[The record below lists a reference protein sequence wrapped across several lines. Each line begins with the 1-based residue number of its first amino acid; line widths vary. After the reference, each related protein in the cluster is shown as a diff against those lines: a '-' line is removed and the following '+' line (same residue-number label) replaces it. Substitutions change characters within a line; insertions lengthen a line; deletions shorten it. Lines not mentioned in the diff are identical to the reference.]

1 MKALLLVPLVAMV
14 GCSSTRTV
22 MTNPNG
28 DVIEISDKRFLV
40 KTDKKDNSVIREND
54 GSFLVEWKSDK
65 EGGDVDS
72 INAIAWRRRGN
83 ISGGT
88 GGVLAPN
95 TDRIASLVL
104 RWSLRRNGAKA
115 EAMALAIGGHHRSG
129 KTQANGK
136 QSAKCATSIV
146 SSLSTSWRRSGFSI

>member
-1 MKALLLVPLVAMV
+1 VKALLLIPLVAMV

-72 INAIAWRRRGN
+72 INAIAA
-83 ISGGT
+83 
-88 GGVLAPN
+88 GV
-95 TDRIASLVL
+95 IA
-104 RWSLRRNGAKA
+104 GMKA
-115 EAMALAIGGHHRSG
+115 GALA
-129 KTQANGK
+129 A
-136 QSAKCATSIV
+136 AAP
-146 SSLSTSWRRSGFSI
+146 